1 MLAFPPIVPQVTTT
15 SNTSGTYT
23 YTTSNTSPNTL
34 LVSNGTSANWASITA
49 DPNIQGNS
57 LKVIGDADFEGDV
70 KIKGKSLRDS
80 LEKIEAR
87 LAILHP
93 NEELEKKWE
102 ELRELRN
109 AYIKLEEEI
118 KEKEKIWSI
127 LKR

>member
-1 MLAFPPIVPQVTTT
+1 MLAFPPIVPQITT

-23 YTTSNTSPNTL
+23 YTTSNTSPNTV
-34 LVSNGTSANWASITA
+34 LVSNGTSANWGSITA
-49 DPNIQGNS
+49 DPNLQGNS

-109 AYIKLEEEI
+109 AYVKLEEEI